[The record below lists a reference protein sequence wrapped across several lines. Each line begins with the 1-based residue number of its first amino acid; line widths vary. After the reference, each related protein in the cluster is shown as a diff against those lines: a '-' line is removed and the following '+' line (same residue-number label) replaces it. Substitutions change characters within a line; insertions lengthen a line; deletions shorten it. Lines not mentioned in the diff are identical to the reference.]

1 MSTHTSRSSR
11 RTFLSS
17 AAAASAYVWIPKPVK
32 GYTAAE
38 MLATITI
45 ENNVK
50 PGISKWDLDTPALC
64 VDLDKMERN
73 IAKMQSSLK
82 ANGIASRPHSKTHKC
97 AAIAKYQL
105 ATGSIGICCAK
116 VSEAEAMLQN
126 GVEKVCMTTSNPSPS
141 KIRRA
146 MAIRKRN
153 SSFIQAVDLEE
164 NARDLSAAAKEAG
177 VVADVVIDVAVGTR
191 SGIPAGEGVLALAK
205 VIDTLPNLKLRGM
218 LSYDGGAQHAKG
230 FAARKER
237 ALKNIGPNAEV
248 FAMMKKA
255 GLNTEIFSGGGSGT
269 YNIMHETPGFT
280 DVQVGS
286 YLFMDMQYLAIGSQ
300 DDPNVYTDFQPS
312 LTVLVTVLNNRFP
325 GLLTTDGGSKAFTLN
340 KPNAGVIGEPGMDY
354 NAGSDEFGSI
364 KITGTPSKSYKIG
377 DKLECIVPHCDP
389 AVNEY
394 DWIYGTRKDKVEV
407 VWPITGRGRSQ

>member
-1 MSTHTSRSSR
+1 MSTQTPRSSR
-11 RTFLSS
+11 RTFLSG
-17 AAAASAYVWIPKPVK
+17 AAAASAYVWIPKPVM
-32 GYTAAE
+32 GYSTAE
-38 MLATITI
+38 MLEKITI
-45 ENNVK
+45 DNKVK
-50 PGISKWDLDTPALC
+50 PGISKWDLDTPALV
-64 VDLDKMERN
+64 VDLDKMEQN
-73 IAKMQSSLK
+73 IAKMQSTLR
-82 ANGIASRPHSKTHKC
+82 ANGLASRPHAKTHKC

-105 ATGSIGICCAK
+105 QTGSIGICCAK
-116 VSEAEAMLQN
+116 ISEAEAMIEN
-126 GVEKVCMTTSNPSPS
+126 GVDKICMTTSNPSKN

-146 MAIRKRN
+146 MALRKR
-153 SSFIQAVDLEE
+153 SSNFIQAVDLEE

-191 SGIPAGEGVLALAK
+191 SGIPAGDEVLALAK
-205 VIDTLPNLKLRGM
+205 VIDKLPNLKLRGM
-218 LSYDGGAQHAKG
+218 LSYDGGVQHAKG

-237 ALKNIGPNAEV
+237 ALKTIQPNADV
-248 FAMMKKA
+248 FAGLKKA
-255 GLNTEIFSGGGSGT
+255 GLNAEIFSGGGSGT
-269 YNIMHETPGFT
+269 YNIMHQAPGFT

-286 YLFMDMQYLAIGSQ
+286 YLFMDMQYLAIGGQ
-300 DDPNVYTDFQPS
+300 DDPNLYTDFQPS

-407 VWPITGRGRSQ
+407 VWPITGRGHSQ

>member
-1 MSTHTSRSSR
+1 
-11 RTFLSS
+11 
-17 AAAASAYVWIPKPVK
+17 VWIPKPVR

-38 MLATITI
+38 MLATITL
-45 ENNVK
+45 ENKVK

-64 VDLDKMERN
+64 VDLDKMEGN

-82 ANGIASRPHSKTHKC
+82 ANGIASRPHAKTHKC

-105 ATGSIGICCAK
+105 STGSIGICCAK
-116 VSEAEAMLQN
+116 ISEAEAMIEN
-126 GVEKVCMTTSNPSPS
+126 GVDKICMTTSNPSKS

-146 MAIRKRN
+146 MAIRKR
-153 SSFIQAVDLEE
+153 SSNFIQAVDLEE

-191 SGIPAGEGVLALAK
+191 SGIPPGEGALALAK
-205 VIDTLPNLKLRGM
+205 LIDTLPNLKLRGI
-218 LSYDGGAQHAKG
+218 LSYDGGVQHAKG

-237 ALKNIGPNAEV
+237 ALKNIEPNAEV
-248 FAMMKKA
+248 FAGMKKA

-269 YNIMHETPGFT
+269 YNIMHQTPGFS

-286 YLFMDMQYLAIGSQ
+286 YLFMDMQYLAIGGQ
-300 DDPNVYTDFQPS
+300 DDANLYTDFQPS

-407 VWPITGRGRSQ
+407 VWPITGRGHSQ